1 MTTENRYSI
10 EPLFAPLTLRSRTLR
25 TRIVMSP
32 MTRCFSPGGV
42 PGQNVADY
50 YRRRAE
56 AGIGLVVTE
65 GTGIDHPAALGHG
78 SMMETNVPQMYGAQ
92 ALAGWKTVVE
102 AVHAAGGL
110 IVPQL
115 WHMGPIRLDGTGP
128 CPEVPSCRPSGLW
141 APADRPVPMPPAYV
155 AQQRALTRPMTE
167 SEIADVIAAYGRSA
181 AHARA
186 AGFDGIAIHGAHGY
200 LIDAFFWSE
209 TNRRTDAWGGDMARR
224 GRFGAEVIRAIRR
237 AIGTELPILFRWSQ
251 WKQQDYGAQLARSP
265 QELDAFLRPLVDA
278 GVDLFDTSTR
288 IFSTPA
294 FAGSDLTLAGWTRK
308 LSGRPT
314 MAVGGVGLSKDL
326 PSSFA
331 GGTEAIN
338 NLDQVM
344 ARFERQEFDLL
355 AVGRSLL
362 IDPQWALK
370 ARANQPFEPFGL
382 QHYGQLK

>member
-10 EPLFAPLTLRSRTLR
+10 EPLFEPLTLRSRTLR

-78 SMMETNVPQMYGAQ
+78 SMMETNVPQMHGEQ
-92 ALAGWKTVVE
+92 ALEGWKTVVD

-128 CPEVPSCRPSGLW
+128 YPDVPSCRPSGLW
-141 APADRPVPMPPAYV
+141 APAGKPVPMPPAYV
-155 AQQRALTRPMTE
+155 ARQRAVTRPMTE

-209 TNRRTDAWGGDMARR
+209 TNRRTDAWGGDLAHR
-224 GRFGAEVIRAIRR
+224 GRFGAEVVRTIRS
-237 AIGTELPILFRWSQ
+237 AIGAELPILFRWSQ
-251 WKQQDYGAQLARSP
+251 WKQQDYDAQLASSP

-294 FAGSDLTLAGWTRK
+294 FAGSDLTLAGWTRR
-308 LSGRPT
+308 LSGKPT

-331 GGTEAIN
+331 GGTVAIN

-382 QHYGQLK
+382 QHYGRLK